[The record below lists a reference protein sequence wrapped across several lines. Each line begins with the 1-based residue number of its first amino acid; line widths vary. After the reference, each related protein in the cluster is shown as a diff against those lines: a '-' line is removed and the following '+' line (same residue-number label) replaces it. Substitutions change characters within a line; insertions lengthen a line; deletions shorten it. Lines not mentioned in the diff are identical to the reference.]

1 MKANYTLD
9 DALRLFNEEID
20 KTQKDLDILEEEK
33 LKCRKLMLSSPIA
46 ADKRF
51 NELRILAICTE
62 DLLKCLKKSR
72 DRLVSEMAEVYL

>member
-1 MKANYTLD
+1 MQASYSLD
-9 DALRLFNEEID
+9 EALRLFNKEID

-33 LKCRKLMLSSPIA
+33 IKCRIMMLSSPIA

-51 NELRILAICTE
+51 DELRILAICTE

-72 DRLVSEMAEVYL
+72 DRLVSEMMEVYL

>member
-1 MKANYTLD
+1 MQVSYSLD
-9 DALRLFNEEID
+9 DALRLFNQEID

-33 LKCRKLMLSSPIA
+33 LKCRKMMLSSPIV

-51 NELRILAICTE
+51 NELRILAMCTK